1 VKAMPTIIHRYHWIT
16 RYSNTLFYYFGLA
29 VSLFIFFYPLYLTV
43 IRHQSLPF
51 TMIDLLFLAVFA
63 WICVMI
69 RCNFHPDITSD
80 SDGLHTKFLWFD
92 LDIPWRDIIE
102 VRPLFNL
109 RFIKTEQVIRTHSL
123 TPFHR
128 LYGLLYSFSLH
139 PCLIVS
145 TGISDFD
152 ELIRRIRDAIRENPK
167 SY

>member
-1 VKAMPTIIHRYHWIT
+1 MPKIYHRYPWYT
-16 RYSNTLFYYFGLA
+16 RYANTLLYYSGVGF
-29 VSLFIFFYPLYLTV
+29 SLFLFFYPFY
-43 IRHQSLPF
+43 
-51 TMIDLLFLAVFA
+51 LLFFRNQPITFNLVVAFLFYAILLWGCILLRVY
-63 WICVMI
+63 
-69 RCNFHPDITSD
+69 FHPEITTD
-80 SDGLHTKFLWFD
+80 AAGLHTKFLWFD

-109 RFIKTEQVIRTHSL
+109 RFIKTEQVIRTRSL